1 MEYLILIVTLAG
13 IVFGADWLVAGAVS
27 IARRFR
33 VSDFVIGAAIVGIG
47 TSMPELVVSFFGAIK
62 GNADVAIG
70 NVVGSNIFNV
80 LGILGVT
87 ALFFPIAIDKQNM
100 TFEIPLCIAV
110 SVLVTLLA
118 FNFFDGTPAVL
129 GRLDGLVLILLFAGF
144 MWYSFARDKKEK
156 GERALHEARS
166 EEAIRREGERAPH
179 DAGVIGDPAEAIR
192 QEEKTPL
199 WWAIA
204 KVIGG
209 LAVLIVSC
217 DLFVENA
224 VAVARSFGVND
235 AFISLTLIACG
246 TSLPELAASVVAA
259 FKKNTQLAL
268 GNIVGSNIFNILL
281 ILGLSSQVMPLTSAG
296 ITWVDYVVMIA
307 AATVPLLFGFK
318 GKIGRVGGLLMVA
331 SFVLYTWYLL
341 MGQG

>member
-129 GRLDGLVLILLFAGF
+129 GRLDGWVLILLFAGF

-156 GERALHEARS
+156 GERAPHEARG
-166 EEAIRREGERAPH
+166 EEAM
-179 DAGVIGDPAEAIR
+179 DT
-192 QEEKTPL
+192 TPL

-281 ILGLSSQVMPLTSAG
+281 ILGLSSQVMPLTSVG

-341 MGQG
+341 SMQ